1 MDKANNNGLKKAEA
15 KVETILEQATRLPLA
30 IRRSIVLGVLALVL
44 LLIALVIAGIA
55 SCSGNSSRE
64 ALVQETPAPLNDGEA
79 GGAPAASA
87 TAAAESV
94 SGYVQPQTTAGE
106 DGVTTLEDEED
117 PSRQQEGDEAVPE
130 DTPLPTED
138 TPAPTDAPTPE
149 PTSQY
154 TTLKKHD
161 KSEEVTQLQNR
172 LMELGYLEI
181 DEPTDYFGSSTAYAV
196 QLFQRQ
202 HNLTQDGVAGPTTQ
216 TLLYSKDAEKYCLK
230 EGAEGRDVKQLQQ
243 QLCELGYLDEKE
255 IDHVYGPTTISAIKT
270 FQKRNKLTDDGM
282 AGEKTLEKLYS
293 DDARISSSLQK
304 AQASASAAAAKAAK
318 DKKTTPTPKPDTKA
332 DKVIKAAKSKL
343 GCEYVLGDK
352 GPDTFDCSGFI
363 YWCLRQAGV
372 YCTRLNAAGFSNKSS
387 WKKISSISELEK
399 GDLLFFKSDE
409 SSRVNHCGIY
419 VGSGDMIDAS
429 SGNGKV
435 IRRALSSYWKRNFVC
450 ARRPW

>member
-1 MDKANNNGLKKAEA
+1 MNKANNNGLKKAEA

-172 LMELGYLEI
+172 FLYGLCG
-181 DEPTDYFGSSTAYAV
+181 AAV
-196 QLFQRQ
+196 
-202 HNLTQDGVAGPTTQ
+202 P
-216 TLLYSKDAEKYCLK
+216 
-230 EGAEGRDVKQLQQ
+230 
-243 QLCELGYLDEKE
+243 
-255 IDHVYGPTTISAIKT
+255 
-270 FQKRNKLTDDGM
+270 
-282 AGEKTLEKLYS
+282 
-293 DDARISSSLQK
+293 
-304 AQASASAAAAKAAK
+304 AAAQLDAGRGGRSHYADAA
-318 DKKTTPTPKPDTKA
+318 
-332 DKVIKAAKSKL
+332 L
-343 GCEYVLGDK
+343 
-352 GPDTFDCSGFI
+352 
-363 YWCLRQAGV
+363 Q
-372 YCTRLNAAGFSNKSS
+372 
-387 WKKISSISELEK
+387 
-399 GDLLFFKSDE
+399 
-409 SSRVNHCGIY
+409 
-419 VGSGDMIDAS
+419 
-429 SGNGKV
+429 
-435 IRRALSSYWKRNFVC
+435 
-450 ARRPW
+450 

>member
-1 MDKANNNGLKKAEA
+1 MNKANNNGLKKAEA

-117 PSRQQEGDEAVPE
+117 PSRQQEGDEAFPE
-130 DTPLPTED
+130 DTSLPIED

-304 AQASASAAAAKAAK
+304 AQASASAAAAQARSWFSGEPETAQPP
-318 DKKTTPTPKPDTKA
+318 KTD
-332 DKVIKAAKSKL
+332 
-343 GCEYVLGDK
+343 GFVL
-352 GPDTFDCSGFI
+352 PI
-363 YWCLRQAGV
+363 L
-372 YCTRLNAAGFSNKSS
+372 
-387 WKKISSISELEK
+387 LEK
-399 GDLLFFKSDE
+399 QYSALFTTLLKAPVKTITAGKPRPEYSAYPPV
-409 SSRVNHCGIY
+409 STQ
-419 VGSGDMIDAS
+419 IDA
-429 SGNGKV
+429 K
-435 IRRALSSYWKRNFVC
+435 NFRQEKKHTYSPQTQNRC
-450 ARRPW
+450 LP

>member
-1 MDKANNNGLKKAEA
+1 MNKANNNGLKKAEA

-282 AGEKTLEKLYS
+282 AGETPWKSFTPTMPGSLPPCKRRRLPLPPPLPKPPKIKRLLPPPNPIPRQTRSSRLPRASWAASMCWGIRDRTPLTAPVLSTGAFVRQGSIAPGSMQRAFPTRAPGRKFPASANWRRE
-293 DDARISSSLQK
+293 ICFSSSRM
-304 AQASASAAAAKAAK
+304 KAA
-318 DKKTTPTPKPDTKA
+318 
-332 DKVIKAAKSKL
+332 V
-343 GCEYVLGDK
+343 
-352 GPDTFDCSGFI
+352 
-363 YWCLRQAGV
+363 
-372 YCTRLNAAGFSNKSS
+372 
-387 WKKISSISELEK
+387 
-399 GDLLFFKSDE
+399 
-409 SSRVNHCGIY
+409 
-419 VGSGDMIDAS
+419 
-429 SGNGKV
+429 
-435 IRRALSSYWKRNFVC
+435 
-450 ARRPW
+450 